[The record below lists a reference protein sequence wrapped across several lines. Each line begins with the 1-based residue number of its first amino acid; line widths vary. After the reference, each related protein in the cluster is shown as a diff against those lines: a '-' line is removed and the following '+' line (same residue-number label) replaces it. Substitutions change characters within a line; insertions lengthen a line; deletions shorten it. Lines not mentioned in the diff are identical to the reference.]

1 MFPMLRHAMGG
12 SALARKV
19 ASRGKP
25 ASFTGFSRFCILAEA
40 QLPDGLRAS
49 KTVAVRLQSA
59 AEQLKPSDARKG
71 EKAIGVG
78 DRGAGLVYRDGRPA
92 SSSALGTREKEA
104 KFPREGVWVVK
115 IQPPLDVSSDSAGGI
130 GRITPTTLLLSDRL
144 WNFVRFVREE
154 DDGHFPLLRCALGEP
169 RQVAYRYAEE
179 FEDKGQMLRVYID
192 VIPTQVPISDGDHGP
207 TKIREAL
214 GAGAGV
220 SCGIAGRLEEVPDI
234 LEDPQVLACFLDLGS
249 GGEVLRTGWQAALPE
264 MSAFDAK
271 ATVRWGEKS
280 QGTLPRWE
288 DTAPKGRTAACHT
301 PLGLYSLDVPL
312 SHVVHEMTGW
322 CDRGLQASEPLTQ
335 VSGKCPKCGAKLLAD
350 SQFCRRC
357 GHKLMAQVEMS
368 SAGQEGL
375 QYLCSKY
382 SSLITRLRE
391 EVLARQQAEAEARL
405 LESRLREESEAWQ
418 QEKSGMIRE
427 LQQLREEIAGLQ
439 SQLLAKRLQKADS
452 SSAGR
457 EATTAPGD
465 AADSTWKHY
474 QVQAQ
479 QHHQLMSLLA
489 EHSQLQA
496 EQQDTQ
502 AELTACQEH
511 LTRWRRKA
519 SELESQ
525 AAMAESGRDE
535 AERRARC
542 VQEEMRQAL
551 RSAASA
557 KGRQKEAERVARQEE
572 LQMRD
577 LDERL
582 KALRHDSRVN
592 ARRAGSAERRLA
604 SAEAAEVA
612 AGHLESDVADLRRR
626 LRCAEDQANEL
637 RASNLR
643 VEQAEARSAQ
653 RAGEVKGELR
663 AAEALNQTNSVH
675 LKDLEVQLMTTREA
689 LAEAEADRATKS
701 SWSKRL
707 GHELADARAKQQE
720 AWQVQEQQ
728 AHELREARRRLD
740 QLVGGGTS
748 MPGGQLAQ
756 CKRRLL
762 DLEQACSRKEA
773 EVAEERR
780 AREKCHT
787 EAVRASE
794 KLRAARA
801 QGAQLKERLRTLEE
815 AELRYPSRFPPQRAK
830 PQTSSRRPS
839 RSFSVPAPEGRLRD
853 GRPARPDSHTSHATH
868 AWMQA
873 TLQTPEPL
881 EPCQT
886 SSTSDDVQVMKDFVK
901 NEEARLRALSH
912 GGARPLDPD
921 PGSYRLSWEEQP
933 RAALPFKAKRAK
945 SRAKSR
951 AFGGQASEPPALPE
965 EDLSLA
971 TLLAMKPQP
980 PDKTDQAAAAY
991 HELPSEVA
999 PVLRPQGASS
1009 T

>member
-1 MFPMLRHAMGG
+1 MSCFGLSQGTV
-12 SALARKV
+12 SA
-19 ASRGKP
+19 
-25 ASFTGFSRFCILAEA
+25 
-40 QLPDGLRAS
+40 
-49 KTVAVRLQSA
+49 
-59 AEQLKPSDARKG
+59 
-71 EKAIGVG
+71 
-78 DRGAGLVYRDGRPA
+78 
-92 SSSALGTREKEA
+92 
-104 KFPREGVWVVK
+104 
-115 IQPPLDVSSDSAGGI
+115 VS
-130 GRITPTTLLLSDRL
+130 
-144 WNFVRFVREE
+144 
-154 DDGHFPLLRCALGEP
+154 
-169 RQVAYRYAEE
+169 
-179 FEDKGQMLRVYID
+179 
-192 VIPTQVPISDGDHGP
+192 DHGP
-207 TKIREAL
+207 TEIREAL
-214 GAGAGV
+214 RAGAGV
-220 SCGIAGRLEEVPDI
+220 SCGIAGRFEEVPDI

-249 GGEVLRTGWQAALPE
+249 GGEVIRTGWEAALPE

-271 ATVRWGEKS
+271 ATVRRGEKS
-280 QGTLPRWE
+280 FE
-288 DTAPKGRTAACHT
+288 DKILKTWPTCCARALQPCWCR
-301 PLGLYSLDVPL
+301 VPGDDWMVRQRRCYT
-312 SHVVHEMTGW
+312 SNS
-322 CDRGLQASEPLTQ
+322 RLQASEPLAQ
-335 VSGKCPKCGAKLLAD
+335 VSGNCPKCGAKLLAD

-357 GHKLMAQVEMS
+357 GHRLMKAQAVEMS

-405 LESRLREESEAWQ
+405 LESRLREEAEAWQ
-418 QEKSGMIRE
+418 QEKGGMIRE

-452 SSAGR
+452 NAGR
-457 EATTAPGD
+457 DAPAAD
-465 AADSTWKHY
+465 SADSTWKQY

-479 QHHQLMSLLA
+479 QHHQMMSLLA

-525 AAMAESGRDE
+525 AALAESGRDE
-535 AERRARC
+535 AERR
-542 VQEEMRQAL
+542 AL

-557 KGRQKEAERVARQEE
+557 KGRQKEAERVARQDE

-612 AGHLESDVADLRRR
+612 AGHLESEVADLRRR
-626 LRCAEDQANEL
+626 LRCAEEQANDL
-637 RASNLR
+637 RASNLSLGCLASARILR

-707 GHELADARAKQQE
+707 GHELTDARAKQQE

-773 EVAEERR
+773 EVAEERQTGCSAIERR
-780 AREKCHT
+780 ARERCHT

-853 GRPARPDSHTSHATH
+853 GRPGRPDSRASHVAH
-868 AWMQA
+868 AWMQG

-881 EPCQT
+881 EPSQS
-886 SSTSDDVQVMKDFVK
+886 SSTNDDVQVMKDFVK
-901 NEEARLRALSH
+901 SEEARLRALSAH
-912 GGARPLDPD
+912 RERPLDSDPIG

-933 RAALPFKAKRAK
+933 RAALPLK
-945 SRAKSR
+945 
-951 AFGGQASEPPALPE
+951 ASEPPFLRYSQ
-965 EDLSLA
+965 DLSLA
-971 TLLAMKPQP
+971 TLLAMQPQP
-980 PDKTDQAAAAY
+980 DKSDQAAAAY
-991 HELPSEVA
+991 RELPAEVA
-999 PVLRPQGASS
+999 PVLRPQADASFVAF
-1009 T
+1009 

>member
-1 MFPMLRHAMGG
+1 
-12 SALARKV
+12 
-19 ASRGKP
+19 
-25 ASFTGFSRFCILAEA
+25 
-40 QLPDGLRAS
+40 
-49 KTVAVRLQSA
+49 
-59 AEQLKPSDARKG
+59 
-71 EKAIGVG
+71 
-78 DRGAGLVYRDGRPA
+78 
-92 SSSALGTREKEA
+92 
-104 KFPREGVWVVK
+104 
-115 IQPPLDVSSDSAGGI
+115 
-130 GRITPTTLLLSDRL
+130 
-144 WNFVRFVREE
+144 
-154 DDGHFPLLRCALGEP
+154 
-169 RQVAYRYAEE
+169 
-179 FEDKGQMLRVYID
+179 
-192 VIPTQVPISDGDHGP
+192 
-207 TKIREAL
+207 
-214 GAGAGV
+214 
-220 SCGIAGRLEEVPDI
+220 
-234 LEDPQVLACFLDLGS
+234 
-249 GGEVLRTGWQAALPE
+249 
-264 MSAFDAK
+264 
-271 ATVRWGEKS
+271 
-280 QGTLPRWE
+280 
-288 DTAPKGRTAACHT
+288 
-301 PLGLYSLDVPL
+301 
-312 SHVVHEMTGW
+312 
-322 CDRGLQASEPLTQ
+322 
-335 VSGKCPKCGAKLLAD
+335 
-350 SQFCRRC
+350 
-357 GHKLMAQVEMS
+357 MAQVEMS

-780 AREKCHT
+780 ARERCHT

-853 GRPARPDSHTSHATH
+853 GRPGRPDSHTSHATH

-933 RAALPFKAKRAK
+933 RAALPFKA
-945 SRAKSR
+945 
-951 AFGGQASEPPALPE
+951 SEPPALPE

-999 PVLRPQGASS
+999 PVLRPQGDRKSVV
-1009 T
+1009 

>member
-1 MFPMLRHAMGG
+1 
-12 SALARKV
+12 
-19 ASRGKP
+19 
-25 ASFTGFSRFCILAEA
+25 
-40 QLPDGLRAS
+40 
-49 KTVAVRLQSA
+49 
-59 AEQLKPSDARKG
+59 
-71 EKAIGVG
+71 
-78 DRGAGLVYRDGRPA
+78 
-92 SSSALGTREKEA
+92 
-104 KFPREGVWVVK
+104 
-115 IQPPLDVSSDSAGGI
+115 
-130 GRITPTTLLLSDRL
+130 
-144 WNFVRFVREE
+144 
-154 DDGHFPLLRCALGEP
+154 
-169 RQVAYRYAEE
+169 
-179 FEDKGQMLRVYID
+179 
-192 VIPTQVPISDGDHGP
+192 
-207 TKIREAL
+207 
-214 GAGAGV
+214 
-220 SCGIAGRLEEVPDI
+220 
-234 LEDPQVLACFLDLGS
+234 
-249 GGEVLRTGWQAALPE
+249 
-264 MSAFDAK
+264 
-271 ATVRWGEKS
+271 
-280 QGTLPRWE
+280 
-288 DTAPKGRTAACHT
+288 
-301 PLGLYSLDVPL
+301 
-312 SHVVHEMTGW
+312 MTGW
-322 CDRGLQASEPLTQ
+322 CDRGLQASEPLAQ
-335 VSGKCPKCGAKLLAD
+335 VSGNCPKCGAKLLAD

-357 GHKLMAQVEMS
+357 GHRLMKAQAVEMS

-405 LESRLREESEAWQ
+405 LESRLREEAEAWQ
-418 QEKSGMIRE
+418 QEKGGMIRE

-452 SSAGR
+452 NAGR
-457 EATTAPGD
+457 DAPAAD
-465 AADSTWKHY
+465 SADSTWKQY

-479 QHHQLMSLLA
+479 QHHQMMSLLA

-525 AAMAESGRDE
+525 AALAESGRDE

-542 VQEEMRQAL
+542 VQDEMRQAL

-612 AGHLESDVADLRRR
+612 AGHLESEVADLRRR
-626 LRCAEDQANEL
+626 LRCAEEQANDL

-707 GHELADARAKQQE
+707 GHELTDARAKQQE

-780 AREKCHT
+780 ARERCHT

-853 GRPARPDSHTSHATH
+853 GRPGRPDSRASHVAH
-868 AWMQA
+868 AWMQG

-881 EPCQT
+881 EPSQS
-886 SSTSDDVQVMKDFVK
+886 SSTNDDVQVMKDFVK
-901 NEEARLRALSH
+901 SEEARLRALSAH
-912 GGARPLDPD
+912 RERPLDSDPIG

-933 RAALPFKAKRAK
+933 RAALPLK
-945 SRAKSR
+945 
-951 AFGGQASEPPALPE
+951 ASEPPCAARLPPE

-971 TLLAMKPQP
+971 TLLAMQPQP
-980 PDKTDQAAAAY
+980 DKSDQAAAAY
-991 HELPSEVA
+991 RELPAEVA

-1009 T
+1009 A